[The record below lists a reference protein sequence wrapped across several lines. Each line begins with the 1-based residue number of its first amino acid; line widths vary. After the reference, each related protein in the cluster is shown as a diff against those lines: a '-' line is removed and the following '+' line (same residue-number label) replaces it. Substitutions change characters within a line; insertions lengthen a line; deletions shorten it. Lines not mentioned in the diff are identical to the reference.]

1 MGILQRHK
9 QRIVRQPTLI
19 FPAELRVVLRLILRK
34 APVGVVQ
41 HLIAQLV
48 QLSVVHRK
56 LTFAPRQPFIFIALQ
71 QPIPL
76 QLGQVYK
83 IRVPRHRAER
93 LVR

>member
-9 QRIVRQPTLI
+9 QCIVRQPVPVFL
-19 FPAELRVVLRLILRK
+19 AEAPVILRWVLRK
-34 APVGVVQ
+34 APVGMVQ